1 MDMRKFSNRSNHQ
14 RKETQMSL
22 TTWIPALAAKHGT
35 PEPVMH
41 MTAQRLAGSLG
52 ITWGMD
58 MPESDVRAVS
68 AAVDARYAR

>member
-1 MDMRKFSNRSNHQ
+1 
-14 RKETQMSL
+14 MSL

-52 ITWGMD
+52 IQWAKD
-58 MPESDVRAVS
+58 MPESDVQAII